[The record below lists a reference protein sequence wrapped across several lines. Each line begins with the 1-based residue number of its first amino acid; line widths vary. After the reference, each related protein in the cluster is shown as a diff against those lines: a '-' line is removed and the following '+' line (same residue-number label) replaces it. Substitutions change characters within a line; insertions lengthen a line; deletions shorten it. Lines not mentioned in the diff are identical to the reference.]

1 MPIKQRY
8 YLDYVAQRSLAGDL
22 RILWDTARALV
33 K

>member
-8 YLDYVAQRSLAGDL
+8 YLDYVAQRSLGGDL